1 MFGSEG
7 LTFFEILKRFAIIS
21 FIIVVPGLIG
31 YWRGQRQRLSKY
43 LDYLLHVLPPQDRDT
58 VVDLAYGEAQKVAA
72 AVGSVRPSDRA

>member
-7 LTFFEILKRFAIIS
+7 VAFFGILMRITKTA

-43 LDYLLHVLPPQDRDT
+43 LDYLLSVLPQQTRDT
-58 VVDLAYGEAQKVAA
+58 VVDLAFEEAQKVAA
-72 AVGSVRPSDRA
+72 TVGEVRPYRA